1 MCVFVMVDQQSFA
14 DLLGNYVSP
23 AIGIAIVVAVGVS
36 IALVS
41 LFVVHSVT
49 FWISADPVK
58 AFHKARAAAG
68 YTATGWNSFR
78 TLYNSGKKLAFSW
91 VPAHNTMA
99 KHLVEPG
106 VWIGLDI
113 ISQVFAGHHY
123 RGIIK
128 DSSEPGGVPF
138 RGHTCGNA
146 IRNDQGALAGYG
158 SMTEDTTK
166 FCSFEAATVWA
177 GELGVEES
185 SDPVNAISNG
195 TTLLLSTAHARK
207 LQQIFTESSLEGE
220 SMFPA
225 INLGPVLEAVQEI
238 TAVISLI
245 QTTAYDIA
253 AHVIFTI
260 MSELAVVIWN
270 LIQIL
275 VRTAASVIM
284 ALVSSGA
291 IQTLLKA
298 GIDLLLMLV
307 IHVGLP
313 LLLAAL
319 DLVLCGIDLAMPG
332 TWPKQLA
339 CGMLLAFFR
348 PLFNPRLSTV
358 HRTLASQWSA
368 LVFKRVVIL
377 VRSCLL
383 LSAACRPLP
392 KPFRIRWKVWSTRQL
407 VASSERPRKE
417 RPRCRTWRP
426 TLARRPLRPRAPN
439 ALFAR

>member
-1 MCVFVMVDQQSFA
+1 MVKQPSFA
-14 DLLGNYVSP
+14 ELAGSYCSP

-36 IALVS
+36 IALIS
-41 LFVVHSVT
+41 LFIVHSVT
-49 FWISADPVK
+49 IWISTDPVT
-58 AFHKARAAAG
+58 AFHKARTAAG
-68 YTATGWNSFR
+68 YTSTGWNSFR

-158 SMTEDTTK
+158 SMTEDTVK
-166 FCSFEAATVWA
+166 FCSFDAATVWA
-177 GELGVEES
+177 GQLGVKES

-291 IQTLLKA
+291 VQTLIKA

-307 IHVGLP
+307 VHVGLP

-368 LVFKRVVIL
+368 LASRRAATSD
-377 VRSCLL
+377 RSCLL
-383 LSAACRPLP
+383 LSAACRPSP
-392 KPFRIRWKVWSTRQL
+392 KPSRIRWRPWSTRQR
-407 VASSERPRKE
+407 VASLERPLKMVQMY
-417 RPRCRTWRP
+417 PTWRP
-426 TLARRPLRPRAPN
+426 TSARRPLRPHALN